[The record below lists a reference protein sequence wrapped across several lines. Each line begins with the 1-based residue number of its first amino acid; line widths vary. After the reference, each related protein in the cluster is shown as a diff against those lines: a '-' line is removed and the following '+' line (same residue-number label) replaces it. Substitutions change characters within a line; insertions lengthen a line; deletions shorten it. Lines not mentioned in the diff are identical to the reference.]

1 VMVTKTALA
10 PVLASVNPVPAVAA
24 DIPLPSPLPSGS
36 PPVRD
41 DRDFDAL
48 VLPLRSALVARAFIL
63 ERSRGE
69 ALDLVQDTLE
79 RALRGFHQFQPGTN
93 VRRWLFRIMHNVFI
107 DQYRRRAREH
117 TSTSIDEIELAAPEP
132 ETTSLWECLGGQDL
146 QTLLSGLEL
155 PFRQVVEL
163 HFFEERSYEDI
174 GRSLCIPTATVGTR
188 LLRARKK
195 LRGLAQAEP
204 KRAA

>member
-1 VMVTKTALA
+1 VIEPK
-10 PVLASVNPVPAVAA
+10 LASPPLSPAGS
-24 DIPLPSPLPSGS
+24 LPSSLPPS
-36 PPVRD
+36 PPFAAAE
-41 DRDFDAL
+41 RDFDAL
-48 VLPLRSALVARAFIL
+48 VLPLRSALLARAYIL

-93 VRRWLFRIMHNVFI
+93 VRRWLFRIMHNVFV
-107 DQYRRRAREH
+107 DQYRRRAREQGC
-117 TSTSIDEIELAAPEP
+117 TPIDELELAAPEP
-132 ETTSLWECLGGQDL
+132 ESTSLWENLGGHDL
-146 QTLLSGLEL
+146 QTLLSGLEP

-174 GRSLCIPTATVGTR
+174 GKSLRIPTATVGTR

-195 LRGLAQAEP
+195 LRGLVVMRPAPKQA
-204 KRAA
+204 A